1 MSCRKES
8 AWTRKTADRL
18 AISESLLQS
27 VYTGCPLDLQS
38 SQGKQ
43 MSSDT
48 RSDAKKNAM
57 LTRVLED
64 SDYLDALEPPYN
76 DDVVQLIENISDIIQ
91 KIRFCGKTALSNT
104 EALAVLR
111 QEAPQLYK
119 LYAKVLGPDVV
130 NEAEVNRV
138 PRELASGFLERTKW
152 QAVKKLALKGE
163 LLDIAVSLQMIS
175 FFLLIFAYDVSHIKQ
190 FWIAGFA
197 SIVIVVF
204 LVRLFKSFSFLK
216 KHKELFARKLGG
228 SY

>member
-1 MSCRKES
+1 MSCRKENE
-8 AWTRKTADRL
+8 WTRKSTDGL

-27 VYTGCPLDLQS
+27 AYSGHPLDLQS
-38 SQGKQ
+38 SHGKQ

-48 RSDAKKNAM
+48 RPDAKKNAM
-57 LTRVLED
+57 ITRILED
-64 SDYLDALEPPYN
+64 SDYLDNLEPPY
-76 DDVVQLIENISDIIQ
+76 DDNVVQLIESISAFIQ
-91 KIRFCGKTALSNT
+91 KIRFCGKTTLSDT

-152 QAVKKLALKGE
+152 QLMVKVERSEIWLNLIF
-163 LLDIAVSLQMIS
+163 LIV
-175 FFLLIFAYDVSHIKQ
+175 FLLLFVYDVYVKA
-190 FWIAGFA
+190 FWLAGPVG
-197 SIVIVVF
+197 IIVVIL
-204 LVRLFKSFSFLK
+204 LVRLFKVFNSFK

>member
-1 MSCRKES
+1 MSCRKENE
-8 AWTRKTADRL
+8 WTRKNADGL

-27 VYTGCPLDLQS
+27 AYSGYPLDLQS

-43 MSSDT
+43 MSSDK
-48 RSDAKKNAM
+48 RPDAKKNAM
-57 LTRVLED
+57 ITRILED
-64 SDYLDALEPPYN
+64 SDYLDTLEPPY
-76 DDVVQLIENISDIIQ
+76 DDNVVQLIENISGFIQ
-91 KIRFCGKTALSNT
+91 KIRFCGKTTLSDT

-152 QAVKKLALKGE
+152 QLAEEVIVKVERREIWLNLIGS
-163 LLDIAVSLQMIS
+163 IA
-175 FFLLIFAYDVSHIKQ
+175 FLLVSVYDAYVKV
-190 FWIAGFA
+190 FWLAGLNG
-197 SIVIVVF
+197 IIVVIL
-204 LVRLFKSFSFLK
+204 LVRLFKTFNSFK

>member
-1 MSCRKES
+1 MSCRKENE
-8 AWTRKTADRL
+8 WTRKSTDGL
-18 AISESLLQS
+18 AISESLLKS
-27 VYTGCPLDLQS
+27 AYSGHPLDLQS
-38 SQGKQ
+38 SQGEQ

-48 RSDAKKNAM
+48 RPGAKKNAM
-57 LTRVLED
+57 ITRILED
-64 SDYLDALEPPYN
+64 SDYLDALEPPY
-76 DDVVQLIENISDIIQ
+76 DDNVVQLIENISAFIQ
-91 KIRFCGKTALSNT
+91 KIRFCGKTTLSDT

-152 QAVKKLALKGE
+152 QLMVKVERSEIWLNLIF
-163 LLDIAVSLQMIS
+163 LIV
-175 FFLLIFAYDVSHIKQ
+175 FLLLFVYDVYVKA
-190 FWIAGFA
+190 FWLAGP
-197 SIVIVVF
+197 IVIIVVIL
-204 LVRLFKSFSFLK
+204 LVRLFRSFSSFK

>member
-1 MSCRKES
+1 MSCRKENE
-8 AWTRKTADRL
+8 WTRKNADGL

-27 VYTGCPLDLQS
+27 AYSGYPLDLQS

-43 MSSDT
+43 MSSDK
-48 RSDAKKNAM
+48 RPDAKKNAM
-57 LTRVLED
+57 ITRILED
-64 SDYLDALEPPYN
+64 SDYLDTLEPPY
-76 DDVVQLIENISDIIQ
+76 DDNVVQLIENISGFIQ
-91 KIRFCGKTALSNT
+91 KIRFCGKTTLSDT

-152 QAVKKLALKGE
+152 QLMVKVERSEIWLNLIGS
-163 LLDIAVSLQMIS
+163 IA
-175 FFLLIFAYDVSHIKQ
+175 FLLLSVYDAYVKV
-190 FWIAGFA
+190 FWLAGLNG
-197 SIVIVVF
+197 IIVVIL
-204 LVRLFKSFSFLK
+204 LVRLFKTFNSFK

>member
-1 MSCRKES
+1 MSCRKENE
-8 AWTRKTADRL
+8 WTRKSTDGL
-18 AISESLLQS
+18 AISESLLKS
-27 VYTGCPLDLQS
+27 AYSGHPLDLQS
-38 SQGKQ
+38 SQGEQ

-48 RSDAKKNAM
+48 RPGAKKNAM
-57 LTRVLED
+57 ITRILED
-64 SDYLDALEPPYN
+64 SDYLDALEPPY
-76 DDVVQLIENISDIIQ
+76 DDNVVQLIENISAFIQ
-91 KIRFCGKTALSNT
+91 KIRFCGKTTLSDT

-152 QAVKKLALKGE
+152 QLMVKVERSEIWLNLIF
-163 LLDIAVSLQMIS
+163 LIV
-175 FFLLIFAYDVSHIKQ
+175 FLLLFVYDVYVKA
-190 FWIAGFA
+190 FWLAGP
-197 SIVIVVF
+197 IGIIVVIL
-204 LVRLFKSFSFLK
+204 LVRLFKVFNSFK

>member
-1 MSCRKES
+1 
-8 AWTRKTADRL
+8 
-18 AISESLLQS
+18 
-27 VYTGCPLDLQS
+27 
-38 SQGKQ
+38 

-48 RSDAKKNAM
+48 RPDAKKNAM

-64 SDYLDALEPPYN
+64 SDYLDALEPPYD
-76 DDVVQLIENISDIIQ
+76 DDVVQLIENISALIQ
-91 KIRFCGKTALSNT
+91 KIRFCGKTDLSNT

-138 PRELASGFLERTKW
+138 PRELASGFLERAKW
-152 QAVKKLALKGE
+152 QLMVKVERSEIWLNLIF
-163 LLDIAVSLQMIS
+163 LIV
-175 FFLLIFAYDVSHIKQ
+175 FLLLFVYDVYVKA
-190 FWIAGFA
+190 FWLAGP
-197 SIVIVVF
+197 IGIIVVI
-204 LVRLFKSFSFLK
+204 LLIRLFKSFSFLK

>member
-1 MSCRKES
+1 MSCRKENE
-8 AWTRKTADRL
+8 WTRKSADGL

-27 VYTGCPLDLQS
+27 AYSGHPLDLQS
-38 SQGKQ
+38 SQGEQ

-57 LTRVLED
+57 LTRILED
-64 SDYLDALEPPYN
+64 SDYLDALEPPY
-76 DDVVQLIENISDIIQ
+76 DDNVVQLIENISAFIQ
-91 KIRFCGKTALSNT
+91 KIRFCGKTTLSDT
-104 EALAVLR
+104 EALAVLK

-152 QAVKKLALKGE
+152 QLAEEVIVKVERREIWFNLIAL
-163 LLDIAVSLQMIS
+163 IV
-175 FFLLIFAYDVSHIKQ
+175 FLLLFVYDVYVKA
-190 FWIAGFA
+190 FWLAGPVG
-197 SIVIVVF
+197 IIVVIL
-204 LVRLFKSFSFLK
+204 LVRLFRSFSSFK

>member
-27 VYTGCPLDLQS
+27 AYSGHPLDLQS
-38 SQGKQ
+38 NQGKQ

-57 LTRVLED
+57 LTRILED

-152 QAVKKLALKGE
+152 QLMVKVERSEIWLNLIF
-163 LLDIAVSLQMIS
+163 LIV
-175 FFLLIFAYDVSHIKQ
+175 FLLLSVYDAYVKV
-190 FWIAGFA
+190 FWLTGLNGI
-197 SIVIVVF
+197 IVVIL
-204 LVRLFKSFSFLK
+204 LVRLFKTFNSFK

>member
-91 KIRFCGKTALSNT
+91 KIRFFGKTALSNT

-130 NEAEVNRV
+130 NEAEVDRV

-152 QAVKKLALKGE
+152 QLMVKVERREIWLNLIF
-163 LLDIAVSLQMIS
+163 LIV
-175 FFLLIFAYDVSHIKQ
+175 FLLLFVYGVYVKA
-190 FWIAGFA
+190 FWLAGLN
-197 SIVIVVF
+197 SIIVVI
-204 LVRLFKSFSFLK
+204 LLIRLFRSFSFLK
-216 KHKELFARKLGG
+216 KHKELFAGK
-228 SY
+228 

>member
-18 AISESLLQS
+18 AISELLLQS
-27 VYTGCPLDLQS
+27 AYSGYPLDLQS

-43 MSSDT
+43 MPSDT
-48 RSDAKKNAM
+48 CPDAKKNAM

-64 SDYLDALEPPYN
+64 SDYLDALEPPY
-76 DDVVQLIENISDIIQ
+76 DDNVVQLIENISDIIQ

-138 PRELASGFLERTKW
+138 PRDLASGFLERTKW
-152 QAVKKLALKGE
+152 QLMVKVERSEIWLNLIF
-163 LLDIAVSLQMIS
+163 LIV
-175 FFLLIFAYDVSHIKQ
+175 FLLLFVYDVYVKA
-190 FWIAGFA
+190 FWLAGPVG
-197 SIVIVVF
+197 IIVVIL
-204 LVRLFKSFSFLK
+204 LVRLFKVFNSFK

>member
-1 MSCRKES
+1 MSCRKENE
-8 AWTRKTADRL
+8 WTRKSTDGL

-27 VYTGCPLDLQS
+27 AYSGHPLDLQS
-38 SQGKQ
+38 SWGKQ

-57 LTRVLED
+57 LTRILED
-64 SDYLDALEPPYN
+64 SDYLDALEPPY
-76 DDVVQLIENISDIIQ
+76 DDNVVQLIENISDIIQ
-91 KIRFCGKTALSNT
+91 KIRFCGKTTLSDT
-104 EALAVLR
+104 EALAVLK

-152 QAVKKLALKGE
+152 QLAEEVIVKVERREIWFNLIAL
-163 LLDIAVSLQMIS
+163 IV
-175 FFLLIFAYDVSHIKQ
+175 FLLLFVYDVYVKA
-190 FWIAGFA
+190 FWLAGPVG
-197 SIVIVVF
+197 IIVVIL
-204 LVRLFKSFSFLK
+204 LVRLFKVFNSFK

>member
-8 AWTRKTADRL
+8 AWMRKTADRL

-152 QAVKKLALKGE
+152 QLMVKVERSEIWLNLIF
-163 LLDIAVSLQMIS
+163 LIV
-175 FFLLIFAYDVSHIKQ
+175 FLLLSVYDAYVKV
-190 FWIAGFA
+190 FWLAGLNG
-197 SIVIVVF
+197 IIVVIL
-204 LVRLFKSFSFLK
+204 LVRLFKTFNSFK
-216 KHKELFARKLGG
+216 KHKESFAGK
-228 SY
+228 

>member
-1 MSCRKES
+1 MSCRKENE
-8 AWTRKTADRL
+8 WTRKTADRL

-27 VYTGCPLDLQS
+27 AYSGHPLDLQS
-38 SQGKQ
+38 NQGKQ

-48 RSDAKKNAM
+48 RPGAKKNAM
-57 LTRVLED
+57 ITRILED
-64 SDYLDALEPPYN
+64 SDYLDALEPPY
-76 DDVVQLIENISDIIQ
+76 DDNVVQLIENISAFIQ
-91 KIRFCGKTALSNT
+91 KIRFCGKTTLSDT

-152 QAVKKLALKGE
+152 QLAEEVIVKVERREIWFNLIAL
-163 LLDIAVSLQMIS
+163 IV
-175 FFLLIFAYDVSHIKQ
+175 FLLLFVYDVYVKE
-190 FWIAGFA
+190 FWLAGPVG
-197 SIVIVVF
+197 IIVVIL
-204 LVRLFKSFSFLK
+204 LVRLFKVFNSFK

-228 SY
+228 SC

>member
-1 MSCRKES
+1 MSCRKENE
-8 AWTRKTADRL
+8 WTRKSADGL
-18 AISESLLQS
+18 AISESLLKS
-27 VYTGCPLDLQS
+27 AYSGHPLDLQS
-38 SQGKQ
+38 SQGEQ

-57 LTRVLED
+57 LTRILED
-64 SDYLDALEPPYN
+64 SDYLDALEPPY
-76 DDVVQLIENISDIIQ
+76 DDNVVQLIENISAFIQ
-91 KIRFCGKTALSNT
+91 KIRFCGKTTLSDT
-104 EALAVLR
+104 EALAVLK

-152 QAVKKLALKGE
+152 QLMVKVERSEIWLNLIF
-163 LLDIAVSLQMIS
+163 LIV
-175 FFLLIFAYDVSHIKQ
+175 FLLLSVYDAYVKV
-190 FWIAGFA
+190 FWLAGLNG
-197 SIVIVVF
+197 IIVVIL
-204 LVRLFKSFSFLK
+204 LVRLFKSFNSFK

>member
-1 MSCRKES
+1 MSCRKENE
-8 AWTRKTADRL
+8 WTRKSTDGL

-27 VYTGCPLDLQS
+27 AYSGHPLDLQS
-38 SQGKQ
+38 NQGKQ

-57 LTRVLED
+57 LTRILED

-152 QAVKKLALKGE
+152 QLMVKVERSEIWLNLIF
-163 LLDIAVSLQMIS
+163 LIV
-175 FFLLIFAYDVSHIKQ
+175 FLLLSVYDAYVKV
-190 FWIAGFA
+190 FWLAGLNG
-197 SIVIVVF
+197 IIVVIL
-204 LVRLFKSFSFLK
+204 LVRLFKSFNSFK

>member
-1 MSCRKES
+1 MSCRKENE
-8 AWTRKTADRL
+8 WTRKSTDGL
-18 AISESLLQS
+18 AISESLLKS
-27 VYTGCPLDLQS
+27 AYSGHPLDLQS
-38 SQGKQ
+38 SQGEQ

-48 RSDAKKNAM
+48 RPGAKKNAM
-57 LTRVLED
+57 ITRILED
-64 SDYLDALEPPYN
+64 SDYLDALEPPY
-76 DDVVQLIENISDIIQ
+76 DDNVVQLIENISAFIQ
-91 KIRFCGKTALSNT
+91 KIRFCGKTTLSDT

-152 QAVKKLALKGE
+152 QLMVKVERSEIWLNLIF
-163 LLDIAVSLQMIS
+163 LIV
-175 FFLLIFAYDVSHIKQ
+175 FLLLSVYDVYVKA
-190 FWIAGFA
+190 FWLAGPVG
-197 SIVIVVF
+197 IIVVIL
-204 LVRLFKSFSFLK
+204 LVRLFKVFNSFK

>member
-27 VYTGCPLDLQS
+27 AYSGYPLDLQS

-48 RSDAKKNAM
+48 RPDAKKNAM

-152 QAVKKLALKGE
+152 QLMVKVERSEIWLNLIF
-163 LLDIAVSLQMIS
+163 LIV
-175 FFLLIFAYDVSHIKQ
+175 FLLLFVYDVYVKA
-190 FWIAGFA
+190 FWLAGP
-197 SIVIVVF
+197 IGIIVVIL

-216 KHKELFARKLGG
+216 KYKG
-228 SY
+228 SFSGK

>member
-8 AWTRKTADRL
+8 VWTRKTADRL

-27 VYTGCPLDLQS
+27 AYSGHPLDLQS
-38 SQGKQ
+38 NQGKQ

-57 LTRVLED
+57 LTRILED

-119 LYAKVLGPDVV
+119 LYVKVLGPDVV

-152 QAVKKLALKGE
+152 QLMVKVERSEIWLNLIF
-163 LLDIAVSLQMIS
+163 LIV
-175 FFLLIFAYDVSHIKQ
+175 FLLLFVYDVYVKA
-190 FWIAGFA
+190 FWLAGP
-197 SIVIVVF
+197 IGIIVVIL

-216 KHKELFARKLGG
+216 KYKG
-228 SY
+228 SFSGK

>member
-18 AISESLLQS
+18 AISELLLQS
-27 VYTGCPLDLQS
+27 AYSGHPLDLQS
-38 SQGKQ
+38 NQGKQ

-48 RSDAKKNAM
+48 RSGAKKNAM
-57 LTRVLED
+57 LTRVLKD

-111 QEAPQLYK
+111 QEAPKLYK
-119 LYAKVLGPDVV
+119 LYVKVLGPDVV

-138 PRELASGFLERTKW
+138 PRELASGFLDRAKW
-152 QAVKKLALKGE
+152 QLAEELIVKVERREIWLNL
-163 LLDIAVSLQMIS
+163 IAFIV
-175 FFLLIFAYDVSHIKQ
+175 FLLLFVYDVYAKV
-190 FWIAGFA
+190 FWSAGP
-197 SIVIVVF
+197 IGIIVVF
-204 LVRLFKSFSFLK
+204 SLVRLFKSFNSFK

>member
-1 MSCRKES
+1 MSCRKENE
-8 AWTRKTADRL
+8 WTRKSTDGL

-27 VYTGCPLDLQS
+27 AYSGHPLDLQS
-38 SQGKQ
+38 SWGKR
-43 MSSDT
+43 MSSNK
-48 RSDAKKNAM
+48 RPDAKKNAM
-57 LTRVLED
+57 ITRILED
-64 SDYLDALEPPYN
+64 SDYLDALEPPY
-76 DDVVQLIENISDIIQ
+76 DDNVVQLIENISDIIQ

-152 QAVKKLALKGE
+152 QLMVKVERSEIWLNLIF
-163 LLDIAVSLQMIS
+163 LIV
-175 FFLLIFAYDVSHIKQ
+175 FLLLFVYDVYVKA
-190 FWIAGFA
+190 FWLAGLNG
-197 SIVIVVF
+197 IIVVIL
-204 LVRLFKSFSFLK
+204 LVRLFKVFNSFK

-228 SY
+228 SC

>member
-1 MSCRKES
+1 MSCRKENE
-8 AWTRKTADRL
+8 WTRKSADGL

-27 VYTGCPLDLQS
+27 AYSGHPLDLQS
-38 SQGKQ
+38 SWGKQ
-43 MSSDT
+43 MSSDK
-48 RSDAKKNAM
+48 RPDAKKNATI
-57 LTRVLED
+57 TRILED
-64 SDYLDALEPPYN
+64 SDYLDNLEPPYN

-152 QAVKKLALKGE
+152 QLMVKVERSEIWLNLIF
-163 LLDIAVSLQMIS
+163 LIV
-175 FFLLIFAYDVSHIKQ
+175 FLLLSVYDAYVKV
-190 FWIAGFA
+190 FWLAGLNG
-197 SIVIVVF
+197 IIVVIL
-204 LVRLFKSFSFLK
+204 LVRLFKSFNSFK

>member
-1 MSCRKES
+1 
-8 AWTRKTADRL
+8 
-18 AISESLLQS
+18 
-27 VYTGCPLDLQS
+27 
-38 SQGKQ
+38 

-57 LTRVLED
+57 LTRILED
-64 SDYLDALEPPYN
+64 SDYLDSLEPPYN
-76 DDVVQLIENISDIIQ
+76 DDVVQLIENISDLIQ

-130 NEAEVNRV
+130 NEAEINRV
-138 PRELASGFLERTKW
+138 PHELASGFLDRVKWELVEEATMRFERGNIW
-152 QAVKKLALKGE
+152 LSFIAL
-163 LLDIAVSLQMIS
+163 IV
-175 FFLLIFAYDVSHIKQ
+175 FLLLSVYDAYVKV
-190 FWIAGFA
+190 FWLAGLNG
-197 SIVIVVF
+197 IIVVIL
-204 LVRLFKSFSFLK
+204 LVRLFKFFNSFK

>member
-1 MSCRKES
+1 MSCRKENE
-8 AWTRKTADRL
+8 WTRKSTDGL
-18 AISESLLQS
+18 AISESLLKS
-27 VYTGCPLDLQS
+27 AYSGHPLDLQS

-48 RSDAKKNAM
+48 RPGAKKNAM
-57 LTRVLED
+57 ITRILED
-64 SDYLDALEPPYN
+64 SDYLDALEPPY
-76 DDVVQLIENISDIIQ
+76 DDNVVQLIENISAFIQ
-91 KIRFCGKTALSNT
+91 KIRFCGKTTLSDT

-152 QAVKKLALKGE
+152 QLMVKVERSEIWLNLIAL
-163 LLDIAVSLQMIS
+163 IV
-175 FFLLIFAYDVSHIKQ
+175 FLLLFVYDVYVKA
-190 FWIAGFA
+190 FWLAGPVG
-197 SIVIVVF
+197 IIVVIL
-204 LVRLFKSFSFLK
+204 LVRLFKVFNSFK

-228 SY
+228 SC

>member
-152 QAVKKLALKGE
+152 QLMVKVERSEIWLNLIF
-163 LLDIAVSLQMIS
+163 LIV
-175 FFLLIFAYDVSHIKQ
+175 FLLLFVYDAYVKV
-190 FWIAGFA
+190 FWLAGLNG
-197 SIVIVVF
+197 IIVVIL
-204 LVRLFKSFSFLK
+204 LVRLFKSFNSFK

>member
-152 QAVKKLALKGE
+152 QLMVKVERSEIWLNLIF
-163 LLDIAVSLQMIS
+163 LIV
-175 FFLLIFAYDVSHIKQ
+175 FLLLSVYDAYVKV
-190 FWIAGFA
+190 FWLAGP
-197 SIVIVVF
+197 IGIIVVIL

-216 KHKELFARKLGG
+216 KYKG
-228 SY
+228 SFSGK